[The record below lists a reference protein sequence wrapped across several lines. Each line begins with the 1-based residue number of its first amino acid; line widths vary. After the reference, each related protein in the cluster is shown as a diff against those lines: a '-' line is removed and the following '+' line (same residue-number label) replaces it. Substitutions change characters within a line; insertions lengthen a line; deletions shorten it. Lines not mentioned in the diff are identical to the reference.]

1 MKKSISVLMSILML
15 VSIFSCLSVTA
26 SAAGNPANLFSV
38 SKGTLSNGEITF
50 TVSLKANTYIS
61 GAVIF
66 AQYDTSVLSVKSA
79 GPVMTKDS
87 YGDPTENV
95 SGMYESGKAVAG
107 DNLYSVG
114 YIHGGQ
120 ADYSVGNSDKK
131 FIEFTFKVKDASKV
145 LTSVKFI
152 CYDYSSI
159 QKPSNNIP
167 NGSMSE
173 IATLNLVNLP
183 KVVLSGATV
192 DANGIKVSWNEVKGA
207 DGYRVFRK
215 TTGGWSQLEDVENA
229 TSYVDGNVSNNVK
242 YSYTVRPFVYDTN
255 VYDTNKKEALLN
267 DTGYDNTGVSYKW
280 LKAPANVKATVKTDR
295 VTVTWDK
302 VSGAS
307 SYKIYRREV
316 LEDGSYSSWVGL
328 KSGITTNSYAD
339 TEVIKGTKPSS
350 YQYTVRAVVSGGG
363 SYNSSYPSVS
373 VIPAPT
379 VSAALAV
386 NGVKVTWNSIEGAD
400 KYNVYK
406 SVNGGSWK
414 SIAYGVTS
422 TSYVDTSV
430 TNGQKVAYTVRAS
443 VNGKL
448 GQYVGSKTVLFY
460 KAPTVSLSNAS
471 NGVTIKWSKNG
482 SAKGYYIYRK
492 TEGGSWSRIYT
503 VKNNSTFSYTDTKAT
518 PGTKYYYTV
527 RMYNGSN
534 TSAYY
539 ENKSIVYLKA
549 PTLSGVSNSATGVT
563 VKWSKVAGA
572 KGYYVYR
579 KTTGGW
585 SKVGTVNSGST
596 VSFTDKTAKS
606 GTKYTYT
613 VKAFNGSSYG
623 TYNKTG
629 KSVVCV
635 SAPNVTLSNASN
647 GVTVKWSK
655 VTGATNYYVYRKTGS
670 GSWTKLY
677 TAKSSVTSYTDKT
690 AVKGTTYYYT
700 VKAVN
705 GKVAGGFVT
714 NKSIVCL
721 SAPKLSSV
729 KNSADGVTVKW
740 ETVAGAKGYYVYRK
754 TTGGWTKIGTVT
766 ENTGV
771 FVDDTAK
778 SGTKYTYTVKAYNG
792 SSYSTYNATGKS
804 VVCVGTPVLVS
815 AEYHKETE
823 SVNVVWEQVEGA
835 TSYYVYRKTE
845 TTGWTKVAALD
856 STATSYADTLDATRE
871 ENTTYI
877 YTVKALSGSVAG
889 GYDATGLSVLCE
901 TVEE

>member
-1 MKKSISVLMSILML
+1 MKRSISIIMSIFML

-26 SAAGNPANLFSV
+26 SAVGDPTKLFKV
-38 SKGTLSNGEITF
+38 EQGTLTNGEITY
-50 TVSLKANTYIS
+50 TVSLKAGTYLS
-61 GAVIF
+61 GTVIF
-66 AQYDTSVLSVKSA
+66 AEYDTSVLSVKSA
-79 GPVMTKDS
+79 GAVMTKDS
-87 YGDPTENV
+87 YGDPVESV
-95 SGMYESGKAVAG
+95 YGMYESGAAVTG
-107 DNLYSVG
+107 SNLYSVG
-114 YIHGGQ
+114 YVYGGQ
-120 ADYSVGNSDKK
+120 TDYSVGSSDKK
-131 FIEFTFKVKDASKV
+131 FIQFTFKVKDETKG
-145 LTSVKFI
+145 LTPVKFI
-152 CYDYSSI
+152 CYDYSSSS
-159 QKPSNNIP
+159 KPANNIP
-167 NGSMSE
+167 NGSFLQ
-173 IATLNLVNLP
+173 IASFNLVTLP
-183 KVVLSGATV
+183 KVVLSGAAI

-207 DGYRVFRK
+207 DGYRVYRK
-215 TTGGWSQLEDVENA
+215 TTGGWSKLVDLGNL
-229 TSYVDGNVSNNVK
+229 TSYVDTAVANNVQ
-242 YSYTVRPFVYDTN
+242 YSYTVRPFVF
-255 VYDTNKKEALLN
+255 N
-267 DTGYDNTGVSYKW
+267 DEGESVFNASGYDNTGVSYKW
-280 LKAPANVKATVKTDR
+280 LKAPANVKATVKTDS

-400 KYNVYK
+400 NYNIYK

-414 SIAYGVTS
+414 GIAYGVTN

-430 TNGQKVAYTVRAS
+430 ADGQKVAYTVRAS
-443 VNGKL
+443 VSGKL

-460 KAPTVSLSNAS
+460 KAPTVTLSNAT
-471 NGVTIKWSKNG
+471 NGVTVKWSKNN
-482 SAKGYYIYRK
+482 SAKGYYVYRK
-492 TEGGSWSRIYT
+492 TEGGSWSKITT

-518 PGTKYYYTV
+518 AGTKYYYTV

-539 ENKSIVYLKA
+539 DNKSIVYLKA

-596 VSFTDKTAKS
+596 VSFTDTTAKS

-613 VKAFNGSSYG
+613 VKAYNGSSYG
-623 TYNKTG
+623 TYNTTG
-629 KSVVCV
+629 KSILCV
-635 SAPNVTLSNASN
+635 SAPTVTLSNASN

-655 VTGATNYYVYRKTGS
+655 VTGATNYYVYRKTGT
-670 GSWTKLY
+670 GSWSKLY

-690 AVKGTTYYYT
+690 AVKGTAYYYT

-705 GKVAGGFVT
+705 GNVAGGFVT

-729 KNSADGVTVKW
+729 TNSANGVTVKW
-740 ETVAGAKGYYVYRK
+740 STVAGAKGYYVYRK

-771 FVDDTAK
+771 YEDNTAQ
-778 SGTKYTYTVKAYNG
+778 SGTTYTYTVKAYNG
-792 SSYSTYNATGKS
+792 SSYSTYDTTGKS
-804 VVCVGTPVLVS
+804 VVCVGTPVLVG
-815 AEYHKETE
+815 AEYVKDTDT
-823 SVNVVWEQVEGA
+823 VNVTWEQVQGA
-835 TSYYVYRKTE
+835 TSYYVYRKLP
-845 TTGWTKVAALD
+845 GGSWSRVAILD
-856 STATSYADTLDATRE
+856 GTATSYGDVLDENRE

-877 YTVKALSGSVAG
+877 YTVKAFIGKVAG
-889 GYDATGLSVLCE
+889 GYDTKGLSVFCE

>member
-15 VSIFSCLSVTA
+15 VSVFSCLSVTA
-26 SAAGNPANLFSV
+26 SAVGNPANLFSV

-50 TVSLKANTYIS
+50 TVSLKANTYLS

-66 AQYDTSVLSVKSA
+66 AEYDASVLSVKSA

-95 SGMYESGKAVAG
+95 SGMYEAGKAVSG

-114 YIHGGQ
+114 YIYGKST
-120 ADYSVGNSDKK
+120 DYNVGSSDKK

-152 CYDYSSI
+152 CYDYSSV

-183 KVVLSGATV
+183 KVVLSGATI

-207 DGYRVFRK
+207 DGYIVYRK
-215 TTGGWSQLEDVENA
+215 TTGGWSQLECVKNA
-229 TSYVDGNVSNNVK
+229 TSYVDGKVSNNVK
-242 YSYTVRPFVYDTN
+242 YSYTVRPFVYDSN
-255 VYDTNKKEALLN
+255 KEALN
-267 DTGYDNTGVSYKW
+267 DTGYDSTGVSYKW
-280 LKAPANVKATVKTDR
+280 LKAPANVKAAVKTES

-307 SYKIYRREV
+307 SYNIYRREV
-316 LEDGSYSSWVGL
+316 LEDGKYSSWVCI
-328 KSGITTNSYAD
+328 KSGVTANSYAD
-339 TEVIKGTKPSS
+339 AEVIKGTKLSS

-363 SYNSSYPSVS
+363 SYNSNYPSVS

-386 NGVKVTWNSIEGAD
+386 NGVKVTWSSIEGAD
-400 KYNVYK
+400 KYNIYK

-414 SIAYGVTS
+414 GIAYGVTS
-422 TSYVDTSV
+422 NSYLDTSV
-430 TNGQKVAYTVRAS
+430 TDGQKVAYTVRAS

-471 NGVTIKWSKNG
+471 NGITVKWSKSS

-492 TEGGSWSRIYT
+492 TEGGSWSKIAT

-534 TSAYY
+534 ASAYY

-549 PTLSGVSNSATGVT
+549 PTLSSVKNSATGVT

-596 VSFTDKTAKS
+596 VSFTDTTAKS

-613 VKAFNGSSYG
+613 VKAYNGSSYG
-623 TYNKTG
+623 TYDKTG
-629 KSVVCV
+629 KSVLCV

-655 VTGATNYYVYRKTGS
+655 VTGATNYIVYRKTGS
-670 GSWTKLY
+670 GGWAKLY

-690 AVKGTTYYYT
+690 AVKGTAYYYT

-729 KNSADGVTVKW
+729 KNSADGVTIKW
-740 ETVAGAKGYYVYRK
+740 TTVAGAKGYYVYRK
-754 TTGGWTKIGTVT
+754 TTGGWSKVGTVNNGST
-766 ENTGV
+766 VSFT
-771 FVDDTAK
+771 DTTAK

-792 SSYSTYNATGKS
+792 SSYSTYDSTGKS

-815 AEYHKETE
+815 AEYNNKTE

-856 STATSYADTLDATRE
+856 GTATSYADTLDATRE

-877 YTVKALSGSVAG
+877 YTVKALAGSVAG

-901 TVEE
+901 TVE